1 MRRNLA
7 ALLIGLLLASPIMTG
22 CKSATE
28 PGFDDEYQAWVG
40 TWVGTNAR
48 FQINLQI
55 RRGSPYLSCGG
66 LIYSICS
73 EYSDLYVTSSFSDA
87 VTGHSG
93 TGENIFQTSDGL
105 LEGVVFYLLTR
116 EVTDT
121 PGIGRVDYAFEGT
134 LQGSQQATGS
144 VLVQRYEPNTV
155 GSPISTES
163 LAMTLRKQ

>member
-87 VTGHSG
+87 VTARLCSARQ
-93 TGENIFQTSDGL
+93 TGGRTS
-105 LEGVVFYLLTR
+105 
-116 EVTDT
+116 
-121 PGIGRVDYAFEGT
+121 
-134 LQGSQQATGS
+134 
-144 VLVQRYEPNTV
+144 TV
-155 GSPISTES
+155 YPARGESHRTSASPASRS
-163 LAMTLRKQ
+163 